1 MTRKHYET
9 IAISL
14 GSSLRDTFKE
24 SAAWYTV
31 ICVVKTLADDLRAT
45 NPRFDRDRFVEF
57 VLDVAEY
64 RRDLD
69 GKKIK
74 GAA

>member
-14 GSSLRDTFKE
+14 GGSLRETIKQ
-24 SAAWYTV
+24 SAPWYTILAV
-31 ICVVKTLADDLRAT
+31 ARNLADDLRAT
-45 NPRFDRDRFVEF
+45 NARFDRDRFLEY

>member
-31 ICVVKTLADDLRAT
+31 LCVVNTLADDLRAT
-45 NPRFDRDRFVEF
+45 NARFDRDRFVEF
-57 VLDVAEY
+57 LDVAEY

-69 GKKIK
+69 GKRIK

>member
-14 GSSLRDTFKE
+14 GSSLRDTYKE

-31 ICVVKTLADDLRAT
+31 LRVVNVLADDLRAT
-45 NPRFDRDRFVEF
+45 NARFDRDRFVEF

-69 GKKIK
+69 GKRIK

>member
-1 MTRKHYET
+1 MTRKHFET

-14 GSSLRDTFKE
+14 GYSLRNTVKE
-24 SAAWYTV
+24 SVEWY
-31 ICVVKTLADDLRAT
+31 VVLGVARGLAVDLRAT
-45 NPRFDRDRFVEF
+45 NPRFDSDRFVEF
-57 VLDVAEY
+57 VRDVGEY

-69 GKKIK
+69 GKRIK

>member
-1 MTRKHYET
+1 MTRKHFET

-14 GSSLRDTFKE
+14 GYSLRNTFKE

-31 ICVVKTLADDLRAT
+31 LSVVNALADDLRAT
-45 NPRFDRDRFVEF
+45 NARFDRDRFVEF

-69 GKKIK
+69 GKRIK